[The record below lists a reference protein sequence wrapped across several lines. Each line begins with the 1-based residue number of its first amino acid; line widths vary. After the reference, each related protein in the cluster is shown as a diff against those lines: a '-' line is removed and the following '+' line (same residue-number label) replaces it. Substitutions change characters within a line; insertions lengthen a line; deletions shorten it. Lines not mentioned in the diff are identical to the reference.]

1 MIFKFSRKHKS
12 PIPIF
17 IAAAILMAIHGC
29 NSTDYSREMPSVSK
43 SITAIS
49 INEED
54 NAWNCIIK
62 GNRPLTFSA
71 INQVSPAGILL
82 YFPETTLRLQA
93 QTSVSEVAAII
104 NHIDAGEFID
114 GEAKN
119 ARVRIG
125 LNMDRPYSISPG
137 ENAVTISFPKTLA
150 QPAAD
155 KSETAAVESNT
166 AGYFEPGIPP
176 ATLLLSVAATSLEN
190 HILIKVHADG
200 AIMEYRSFTIE
211 NPARIVFDINDL
223 KGVDSGGKTIGVSS
237 KWIKQI
243 RYSSYPD
250 KIRLVLDMED
260 QSESQYFSFPTDSGM
275 LIYVGQLPEPLN
287 DMDYRK

>member
-1 MIFKFSRKHKS
+1 MIWLFSREHKN
-12 PIPIF
+12 PIPIV
-17 IAAAILMAIHGC
+17 IAAALLVVIYGC
-29 NSTDYSREMPSVSK
+29 NSTDYSKEKPSVPK

-54 NAWNCIIK
+54 NAWNCIIA
-62 GNRPLTFSA
+62 GNRPLSFSA

-82 YFPETTLRLQA
+82 YFPETTLRLQSEA
-93 QTSVSEVAAII
+93 SVSDAAAII
-104 NHIDAGEFID
+104 NNIDAGEFID
-114 GEAKN
+114 GDATT
-119 ARVRIG
+119 ARIRIG
-125 LNMDRPYSISPG
+125 LNVDRPYSISPE
-137 ENAVTISFPKTLA
+137 ENAVTVSFPKTLA
-150 QPAAD
+150 QPAAYQ
-155 KSETAAVESNT
+155 SETAAAELDT
-166 AGYFEPGIPP
+166 AGYIEPGFPS
-176 ATLLLSVAATSLEN
+176 ATLLMSVTATALEN

-200 AIMEYRSFTIE
+200 TIMDYKSFTID

-260 QSESQYFSFPTDSGM
+260 QVVTQYFSFPTDSGM
-275 LIYVGQLPEPLN
+275 LIYVGQLPEPL
-287 DMDYRK
+287 R